1 MNNNNKF
8 RFDFNRANYSNN
20 NQIKQVNRKKKR
32 VNKSRSNYLNHS
44 QKMSNPNDSCKL
56 FVSLKPGQG
65 RFEKKTLF
73 SSKVTSYYE
82 AILDVEAY
90 GGRSCVVSAKMQ
102 TRHGYKDITVK
113 KRPGRNNLIIPT
125 RDIPNNCIRISVT
138 AKFKIGLFKTKTDKQ
153 TVFINV

>member
-8 RFDFNRANYSNN
+8 HFDFNSANYSNN

-65 RFEKKTLF
+65 RFEKRLYFLLKLHHIMKLF
-73 SSKVTSYYE
+73 LMLKLMAE
-82 AILDVEAY
+82 DHA
-90 GGRSCVVSAKMQ
+90 
-102 TRHGYKDITVK
+102 
-113 KRPGRNNLIIPT
+113 
-125 RDIPNNCIRISVT
+125 
-138 AKFKIGLFKTKTDKQ
+138 
-153 TVFINV
+153 

>member
-8 RFDFNRANYSNN
+8 RFDFNSANYSNN
-20 NQIKQVNRKKKR
+20 NQNKQAYRKKNR
-32 VNKSRSNYLNHS
+32 ANKSRSNYLNHS
-44 QKMSNPNDSCKL
+44 QKMSNPNGLCKL

-65 RFEKKTLF
+65 RYEEKTLF

-90 GGRSCVVSAKMQ
+90 GGRSCTISAKMQ
-102 TRHGYKDITVK
+102 TRHGYKDISIK

-138 AKFKIGLFKTKTDKQ
+138 AKFKIGIFKTKTEKQ